1 MMKGNGVVVALM
13 AGLVAA
19 GASGVMPPVDAQGT
33 TAPTLEQIVKLERAA
48 LDRWVRLDPQGY
60 LDLYSPEITYF
71 DPQREKRI
79 DGLEAMKTLLGPI
92 KNMKPPFTNPRYD
105 MIAPRLQVHGDTA
118 LLTFNLVSYGTPAG
132 GKEIIVA
139 RWNSSELYARVSGV
153 WKIVHSHWSLTKPE
167 LKQQAPR

>member
-1 MMKGNGVVVALM
+1 MMKGNGVVVALV

-60 LDLYSPEITYF
+60 LDLYSPEVTYF

-132 GKEIIVA
+132 GKEIVVA

>member
-1 MMKGNGVVVALM
+1 MTANVVMVALM

-19 GASGVMPPVDAQGT
+19 GAGVMPPANAQGT

-60 LDLYSPEITYF
+60 LDLYSPEVTYF

-105 MIAPRLQVHGDTA
+105 MIAPRLQVHSDTA

-132 GKEIIVA
+132 GKEIVVA